1 MLYLLLTAVFLAGCT
16 VVLALGQKMA
26 EKREQVTQRMDE
38 LVGPPT
44 PLKVREQEL
53 SIPFYLRVVKPALN
67 NLASLLTRYLP
78 ITKEA
83 TLAQKIQQAGNPG
96 NLQARELMV
105 IKYLLAGAGA
115 LLLKVFA
122 AVLGLIFIRGLVLT
136 FTGMLLGWLLPDFF
150 LKGKTRRR
158 AEEVEKSLPDTLDL
172 LTVSVEAGLG
182 FDGALLKVTEK
193 TDGVLADEFIQVLQ
207 EIKMGKPRREAL
219 KEMAERLAV
228 DELSGFCSSII
239 MAGQLGLPIG
249 KVLRLQSDEMRR
261 KRRQRAEEKAMKAP
275 IKMLI
280 PMVLLIF
287 PSIFVV
293 LLGPAVLQIIKAF
306 AQK

>member
-1 MLYLLLTAVFLAGCT
+1 MLYLILTAVFAAGCT
-16 VVLALGQKMA
+16 AVLALGQKITK
-26 EKREQVTQRMDE
+26 KRQQVTQRMDE
-38 LVGPPT
+38 VVGSPV
-44 PLKVREQEL
+44 PLQAREQEL
-53 SIPFYLRVVKPALN
+53 SVPFYRRVIKPALN
-67 NLASLLTRYLP
+67 HLASLLIRYIP
-78 ITKEA
+78 AAKES

-96 NLQARELMV
+96 SLQPRELMV
-105 IKYLLAGAGA
+105 IKYLLAGGCA
-115 LLLKVFA
+115 LLLKVMA
-122 AVLGLIFIRGLVLT
+122 TALGLDLLRELVLAL
-136 FTGMLLGWLLPDFF
+136 TGMLLGWLLPDFF
-150 LKGKTRRR
+150 LKSKTRKR
-158 AEEVEKSLPDTLDL
+158 AEAVEKSLPDTLDL

-193 TDGVLADEFIQVLQ
+193 ADGVLADEFIQVLQ

-219 KEMAERLAV
+219 KEMSDRLAV
-228 DELSGFCSSII
+228 EELSGFCGSII

-249 KVLRLQSDEMRR
+249 KVLRLQAEEMRR

-306 AQK
+306 SH